1 MDDQRLNLPR
11 YYLSYWTYT
20 CPFFHGKLLNLLIDE
35 FLILT
40 WFLNSKEGNQPDFTL
55 WLGGLLI
62 HCLSCKLNH
71 YWTNQIELG
80 KAYSRS
86 LWIKERRKE
95 RWMRQNRTGLLLMNL
110 PLHRYDLSYW
120 TYTCPFFHGKLLN
133 LLIESF
139 SFPYWFFNSKEGNQP
154 DFTLSESSLL
164 NRNQIELIFLLHL
177 KASKDSSS
185 NRNLLL
191 SDLHLFIQTQ
201 GKREREATS
210 PYTLFIPLP
219 SFELGKAAS
228 LIRFILSPSFAP
240 WLNSFTF
247 APEPIYSL

>member
-20 CPFFHGKLLNLLIDE
+20 CPFFHGKLLNLLIDS

-55 WLGGLLI
+55 WLEGLLI

-95 RWMRQNRTGLLLMNL
+95 RWMRQNRTITDE
-110 PLHRYDLSYW
+110 P
-120 TYTCPFFHGKLLN
+120 
-133 LLIESF
+133 
-139 SFPYWFFNSKEGNQP
+139 
-154 DFTLSESSLL
+154 
-164 NRNQIELIFLLHL
+164 
-177 KASKDSSS
+177 
-185 NRNLLL
+185 
-191 SDLHLFIQTQ
+191 
-201 GKREREATS
+201 
-210 PYTLFIPLP
+210 
-219 SFELGKAAS
+219 
-228 LIRFILSPSFAP
+228 SPS
-240 WLNSFTF
+240 
-247 APEPIYSL
+247 PIWPDDMNQETSIIQYTSMKMWRKGCQNYQKMFQFCYIEEE